1 MMGTTTSDS
10 TTEASSLHQERI
22 ELPDL
27 FLAVLALVAFALTAL
42 ELSGVLAVSDEMP
55 RLLNYIDLGICF
67 FFFADFLK
75 SFVSAPDRWKYMKTW
90 GWFDLLSSVPV
101 IMIPHDVVGKTPVF
115 LRIVRLVRVF
125 RAIRSIRIL
134 TRIAHRDRSV
144 ALLTGIFLVGVLVFI
159 GGCIGVLWAE
169 NRPWLPPE
177 VLEKVTLDTA
187 DGVLWWAVVTSSTV
201 GYGDYSPITGL
212 GRMFAF
218 GIMIVG
224 IGSFATLTSALGILI
239 ARVRRHGREP
249 MDEIIDR
256 LDRLESMI
264 GKLEADGR
272 KDAND
277 QESAG
282 DRGPG

>member
-1 MMGTTTSDS
+1 MRDTMTSDS
-10 TTEASSLHQERI
+10 GIGTDSPREEEI
-22 ELPDL
+22 DLPDL
-27 FLAVLALVAFALTAL
+27 FLAVLALVAFAITSL
-42 ELSGVLAVSDEMP
+42 ELSGVLSVSDEMP

-67 FFFADFLK
+67 FFFADFLR
-75 SFVSAPDRWKYMKTW
+75 SFITAPDRWKYMRTW
-90 GWFDLLSSVPV
+90 GWFDLLSSIPV
-101 IMIPHDVVGKTPVF
+101 IMIPHDVFGKTPTF
-115 LRIVRLVRVF
+115 LRIVRLVRVL
-125 RAIRSIRIL
+125 RGIRSIRIL
-134 TRIAHRDRSV
+134 VRIAHRDRSV
-144 ALLTGIFLVGVLVFI
+144 AVLAGIFLSGILIFI

-187 DGVLWWAVVTSSTV
+187 DGVLWWAIVTSSTV

-212 GRMFAF
+212 GRLFAF

-239 ARVRRHGREP
+239 GRVRRHGREP

-256 LDRLESMI
+256 LDRLESML
-264 GKLEADGR
+264 GRLDADR
-272 KDAND
+272 PEDVND